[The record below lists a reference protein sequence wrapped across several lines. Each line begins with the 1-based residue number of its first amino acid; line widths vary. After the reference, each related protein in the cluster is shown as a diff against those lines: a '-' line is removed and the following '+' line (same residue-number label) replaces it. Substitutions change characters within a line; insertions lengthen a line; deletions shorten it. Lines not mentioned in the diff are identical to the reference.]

1 MSTVPDLA
9 TMQLLLRQGRWPAG
23 LSLGLLLVAL
33 LLLGTEPG
41 LAMIAAGVLL
51 LSVAA
56 GIAQIYHAWRV
67 ALDASLLQLLRDE
80 SLDGEA
86 AARRTDQ
93 LLHASGLRRMQ
104 PDAPLRGWDAR
115 WAGMRRL
122 LLRQYLLTAA
132 QFALLVL
139 AVLWP
144 QT

>member
-9 TMQLLLRQGRWPAG
+9 TMQLLLRQGRWPAC

-33 LLLGTEPG
+33 LLLGIETG
-41 LAMIAAGVLL
+41 LAMIAAGLLL

-56 GIAQIYHAWRV
+56 GIAQAYHAWRV
-67 ALDASLLQLLRDE
+67 GLAADLLQLLRDE
-80 SLDGEA
+80 GLHDEA

-93 LLHASGLRRMQ
+93 LLHDSGLRRASPAAQ
-104 PDAPLRGWDAR
+104 LRGWDAR

-122 LLRQYLLTAA
+122 LLRQYLLTAV
-132 QFALLVL
+132 QFVLLVV

>member
-9 TMQLLLRQGRWPAG
+9 TMQLLLRQGRWPAC

-33 LLLGTEPG
+33 LLLGIETG
-41 LAMIAAGVLL
+41 LAMIAAGLLL

-56 GIAQIYHAWRV
+56 GIAQAYHAWRV
-67 ALDASLLQLLRDE
+67 GLDADLLQLLRDE
-80 SLDGEA
+80 GLHDEA

-93 LLHASGLRRMQ
+93 LLHDSGLRRASPAAQ
-104 PDAPLRGWDAR
+104 LRGWDAR

-122 LLRQYLLTAA
+122 LLRQYLLTAV
-132 QFALLVL
+132 QLVLVLL

>member
-1 MSTVPDLA
+1 
-9 TMQLLLRQGRWPAG
+9 LLL
-23 LSLGLLLVAL
+23 LLQLVAL

-56 GIAQIYHAWRV
+56 GLAQAYQAWRV
-67 ALDASLLQLLRDE
+67 GLDASLLQLLRNE
-80 SLDGEA
+80 GLDGEA
-86 AARRTDQ
+86 AARRIDQ
-93 LLHASGLRRMQ
+93 VLHDSGLRRVSS
-104 PDAPLRGWDAR
+104 DAPLRGWDLR

-122 LLRQYLLTAA
+122 LLRQYLLTGV
-132 QFALLVL
+132 QGALLVL

>member
-1 MSTVPDLA
+1 MSTTPDVS

-33 LLLGTEPG
+33 LLLGIEPG
-41 LAMIAAGVLL
+41 LAMLAAGLTL
-51 LSVAA
+51 LSVVA
-56 GIAQIYHAWRV
+56 GVAQAYHAWRV

-80 SLDGEA
+80 GLNDEA
-86 AARRTDQ
+86 AAQRIDR
-93 LLHASGLRRMQ
+93 LLHDSGLRRT
-104 PDAPLRGWDAR
+104 PGAEPSRGWDLR

-122 LLRQYLLTAA
+122 LLRQYLLTAV
-132 QFALLVL
+132 QLVLVLL

>member
-1 MSTVPDLA
+1 MSTDPDLA

-80 SLDGEA
+80 GLDGEA

-122 LLRQYLLTAA
+122 LLRQYLLAA
-132 QFALLVL
+132 VQFALLVL

>member
-9 TMQLLLRQGRWPAG
+9 TMQLLMRQGRWPAC

-33 LLLGTEPG
+33 LLLGIETG
-41 LAMIAAGVLL
+41 LAMIAAGLLL

-56 GIAQIYHAWRV
+56 GIAQAYHAWRV
-67 ALDASLLQLLRDE
+67 GLDADLLQLLRDE
-80 SLDGEA
+80 GLHDEA

-93 LLHASGLRRMQ
+93 LLHDSGLRRASPAAQ
-104 PDAPLRGWDAR
+104 LRGWDAR

-122 LLRQYLLTAA
+122 LLRQYLLTAV
-132 QFALLVL
+132 QFVLLVV

>member
-41 LAMIAAGVLL
+41 LAMIAAGLL
-51 LSVAA
+51 LASA
-56 GIAQIYHAWRV
+56 GAGLVQAYHAWRV
-67 ALDASLLQLLRDE
+67 GLDASLLQLLRDE
-80 SLDGEA
+80 GLEGEA

-93 LLHASGLRRMQ
+93 LLHDSGLRRAS
-104 PDAPLRGWDAR
+104 PDAPLRGWDLR

-122 LLRQYLLTAA
+122 LLRQYLLTGVQAV
-132 QFALLVL
+132 LLVL
-139 AVLWP
+139 AVVWP

>member
-1 MSTVPDLA
+1 MSTFPDLA
-9 TMQLLLRQGRWPAG
+9 TMQLLLRQGRWPAC

-33 LLLGTEPG
+33 LLLGIETG
-41 LAMIAAGVLL
+41 LAMIAAGLLL

-56 GIAQIYHAWRV
+56 GIAQAYHAWRV
-67 ALDASLLQLLRDE
+67 GLDADLLQLLRDE
-80 SLDGEA
+80 GLHDEA

-93 LLHASGLRRMQ
+93 LLHDSGLRRASPAAQ
-104 PDAPLRGWDAR
+104 LRGWDAR

-122 LLRQYLLTAA
+122 LLRQYLLTAV
-132 QFALLVL
+132 QFVLLVV

>member
-1 MSTVPDLA
+1 
-9 TMQLLLRQGRWPAG
+9 
-23 LSLGLLLVAL
+23 VAL

-41 LAMIAAGVLL
+41 LAMIAAGLL
-51 LSVAA
+51 LASMSAGVA
-56 GIAQIYHAWRV
+56 QTYHAWRV

-80 SLDGEA
+80 GLEGDA

-122 LLRQYLLTAA
+122 LLRQYLLTAV

>member
-9 TMQLLLRQGRWPAG
+9 TVQLLLRQGRWPAC

-33 LLLGTEPG
+33 LLLGIETG
-41 LAMIAAGVLL
+41 LAMIAAGLLL

-56 GIAQIYHAWRV
+56 GIAQAYHAWRV
-67 ALDASLLQLLRDE
+67 GLDADLLQLLRDE
-80 SLDGEA
+80 GLHDEA

-93 LLHASGLRRMQ
+93 LLHDSGLRRASPAAQ
-104 PDAPLRGWDAR
+104 LRGWDAR

-122 LLRQYLLTAA
+122 LLRQYLLTAV
-132 QFALLVL
+132 QFVLLVV

>member
-9 TMQLLLRQGRWPAG
+9 TMQLLLRQGRWPAC

-33 LLLGTEPG
+33 LLLGIETG
-41 LAMIAAGVLL
+41 LAMIAAGLLL

-56 GIAQIYHAWRV
+56 GIAQAYHAWRV
-67 ALDASLLQLLRDE
+67 GLDANLLQLLRDE
-80 SLDGEA
+80 GLHDEA

-93 LLHASGLRRMQ
+93 LLHDSGLRRASRAAQ
-104 PDAPLRGWDAR
+104 LRGWDAR

-122 LLRQYLLTAA
+122 LLRQYLLTAV
-132 QFALLVL
+132 QFVLLVV

>member
-1 MSTVPDLA
+1 MSTVPDLV

-23 LSLGLLLVAL
+23 RWRGLLLVAL

-56 GIAQIYHAWRV
+56 GLAQAYQAWRV
-67 ALDASLLQLLRDE
+67 GLDASLLQLLRNE
-80 SLDGEA
+80 GLDGEA
-86 AARRTDQ
+86 AARRIDQ
-93 LLHASGLRRMQ
+93 VLHDSGLRRVSS
-104 PDAPLRGWDAR
+104 DAPLRGWDLR

-122 LLRQYLLTAA
+122 LLRQYLLTGV
-132 QFALLVL
+132 QGALLVL

>member
-9 TMQLLLRQGRWPAG
+9 TMQLLLRQGRWPAC

-33 LLLGTEPG
+33 LLLGIETG
-41 LAMIAAGVLL
+41 LAMIAAGLLL

-56 GIAQIYHAWRV
+56 GIAQAYHAWRV
-67 ALDASLLQLLRDE
+67 GLDADLLQLLRDE
-80 SLDGEA
+80 GLHDEA

-93 LLHASGLRRMQ
+93 LLHDSGLRRASPAAQ
-104 PDAPLRGWDAR
+104 LRGWDAR
-115 WAGMRRL
+115 WAGMRHL
-122 LLRQYLLTAA
+122 LLRQYLLTAV
-132 QFALLVL
+132 QFVLLVV

>member
-1 MSTVPDLA
+1 MSRAPDLA
-9 TMQLLLRQGRWPAG
+9 TMQLLLRQGRWPAL

-33 LLLGTEPG
+33 LLLGIEPG
-41 LAMIAAGVLL
+41 LAMIAAGLL
-51 LSVAA
+51 LISVAV
-56 GIAQIYHAWRV
+56 GIAQACQAWRV
-67 ALDASLLQLLRDE
+67 GLDASLLQLLRDE
-80 SLDGEA
+80 GLDGEA

-93 LLHASGLRRMQ
+93 LLHDSGLRRAV

-122 LLRQYLLTAA
+122 LLRQYLLTTV

>member
-9 TMQLLLRQGRWPAG
+9 AMQLLLRQGRWPAC

-33 LLLGTEPG
+33 LLLGIETG
-41 LAMIAAGVLL
+41 LAMIAAGLLL

-56 GIAQIYHAWRV
+56 GIAQAYHAWRV
-67 ALDASLLQLLRDE
+67 GLDANLLQLLRDE
-80 SLDGEA
+80 GLHDEA

-93 LLHASGLRRMQ
+93 LLHDSGLRRASPAAQ
-104 PDAPLRGWDAR
+104 LRGWDAR

-122 LLRQYLLTAA
+122 LLRQYLLTAV
-132 QFALLVL
+132 QFVLLVV

>member
-9 TMQLLLRQGRWPAG
+9 TMQLLLRQGRWPAC

-33 LLLGTEPG
+33 LLLGIETG
-41 LAMIAAGVLL
+41 LAMIAAGLLL

-56 GIAQIYHAWRV
+56 GIAQAYHAWRV
-67 ALDASLLQLLRDE
+67 GLDADLLQLLRDE
-80 SLDGEA
+80 GLHDEA

-93 LLHASGLRRMQ
+93 LLHDSSLRRASPAAQ
-104 PDAPLRGWDAR
+104 LRGWDAR

-122 LLRQYLLTAA
+122 LLRQYLLTAV
-132 QFALLVL
+132 QFVLLVV